1 MDHVLPLSKGGKTQ
15 WDNMVTACQ
24 KCNFYKSDRTDI
36 KPIYKPYRPGY
47 WELVRK
53 RKQFGFEIKH
63 PSWFNFIE

>member
-1 MDHVLPLSKGGKTQ
+1 
-15 WDNMVTACQ
+15 MVTACQ